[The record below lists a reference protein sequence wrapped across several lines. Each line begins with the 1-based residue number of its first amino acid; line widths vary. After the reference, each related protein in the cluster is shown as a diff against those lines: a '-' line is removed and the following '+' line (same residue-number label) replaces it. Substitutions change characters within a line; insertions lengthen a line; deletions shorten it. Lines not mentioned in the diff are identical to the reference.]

1 MNNGKNERGDKK
13 QSYFNVEE
21 WVSCD
26 GHPRETFASRSRVS
40 KVSLFALI
48 KKFQTFK
55 LVVDLLKKHRS
66 SKLSECHYCYID
78 EQMTADNELTS
89 RQLFFLFRAIYP
101 DVQVSISTIKRARQ
115 HLGWISKK
123 TRYCALIREVN
134 KEKRLLWCKER
145 IEKNDVD
152 LDDVIFSDESS
163 VQLESHRKTSYH
175 KIGQPS
181 RLCGKPKH
189 PVKVHVRGGISCQG
203 ATQVVTFTG
212 IMNAT

>member
-1 MNNGKNERGDKK
+1 MKVILMWKNGYPVTVIQERLLQVG
-13 QSYFNVEE
+13 
-21 WVSCD
+21 VS
-26 GHPRETFASRSRVS
+26 VL

-55 LVVDLLKKHRS
+55 LVVDLPKKHRS
-66 SKLSECHYCYID
+66 SKLIECHYHYID
-78 EQMTADNELTS
+78 EQMTADNELTL
-89 RQLFFLFRAIYP
+89 RQLFFLFRATYP
-101 DVQVSISTIKRARQ
+101 DVQVSISTIKLARQ

-163 VQLESHRKTSYH
+163 VQLEP
-175 KIGQPS
+175 G
-181 RLCGKPKH
+181 
-189 PVKVHVRGGISCQG
+189 
-203 ATQVVTFTG
+203 
-212 IMNAT
+212 